1 LNHLIPPHGGRLVNL
16 LVDEEQRE
24 LLKQEARDWAS
35 IDLTPRQLCDLE
47 LLTTGGFSPLASFMN
62 QADYESVCSRMQLA
76 DGSLW
81 PIPIVLDI
89 PDEVADRLS
98 ASEQV
103 ALRDPEGVMLA
114 CLKVEKI
121 WRRDLEVEAEAV
133 FGTADPGHPGAAA
146 LLRSHANV
154 VTGKLDTLQLP
165 VHYDYRELR
174 LTPSELRCKFAR
186 LGWRRVMAYQTE
198 APMQRTH
205 YEMTTRAAAAAGT
218 NLLIHPIVGMSTA
231 GDVDHY
237 IRVSC
242 YQALMPHYPTYM
254 ARMSLLPLAAR
265 KAGPREGLW
274 HAIINKNHGC
284 THFLVEA
291 GHAGAGNDSSGVPF
305 YSPNRVIEE
314 LEAHQEELGVSV
326 VAAEEL
332 VYLWHR
338 KTFVSVDKVPED
350 ARVLKI
356 DGTEL
361 QRLLAYGHEIP
372 EWFTFPA
379 VARQLRRAYP
389 PRHSQGFT
397 VFFTGLS
404 GSGKSTIANAL
415 RVKLLELGGRGVT
428 LLDGDLVRRNLS
440 SKLGFSK
447 EDRDANIRRIGFV
460 AGEITRA
467 GGVAICAPIAPYD
480 SVRKEVREMITP
492 CGGFILVHVAT
503 PLEVCEARDRKGIYA
518 KARKGIIKEFTGI
531 SDPYEMPEDAE
542 VWVDTTGITPE
553 EATQEVLIFLE
564 REGYIS
570 AETQG

>member
-1 LNHLIPPHGGRLVNL
+1 MIPPHGGELVNL
-16 LVDEEQRE
+16 LIDEERRE
-24 LLKQEARDWAS
+24 QLKHEARDWAS
-35 IDLTPRQLCDLE
+35 IDLNPRQLCDLE
-47 LLTTGGFSPLASFMN
+47 LLTSGGFSPLTSFMS
-62 QADYESVCSRMQLA
+62 QTDYESVCTHMRLA
-76 DGSLW
+76 DGTLW
-81 PIPIVLDI
+81 PIPVVLDV

-114 CLKVEKI
+114 SLQVEEV
-121 WRRDLEVEAEAV
+121 WRRDLQAEAEAV
-133 FGTADPGHPGAAA
+133 LSTTDPQHPGVAA
-146 LLRSHANV
+146 LRRCHANL
-154 VTGKLDTLQLP
+154 VTGKIDALQLP

-174 LTPSELRCKFAR
+174 LTPVELRRKFAR

-198 APMQRTH
+198 APMQRTD
-205 YEMTTRAAAAAGT
+205 YEMTTRAAAAAGA
-218 NLLIHPIVGMSTA
+218 NLLIHPVVGMSTA

-237 IRVSC
+237 IRVRC

-274 HAIINKNHGC
+274 HAIVNKNHGC
-284 THFLVEA
+284 THFLVES
-291 GHAGAGNDSSGVPF
+291 GHAGAGTDSSGSPF
-305 YSPNRVIEE
+305 YPPDKVIEE
-314 LEAHQEELGVSV
+314 LEAHQKELGVTV
-326 VAAEEL
+326 VPAEEL
-332 VYLWHR
+332 VYLLHH
-338 KTFVSVDKVPED
+338 KTFVSVDQVPED
-350 ARVLKI
+350 ARVIKI
-356 DGTEL
+356 DETEL
-361 QRLLAYGHEIP
+361 HRLLAHGHEIP
-372 EWFTFPA
+372 DWFTFPA

-389 PRHSQGFT
+389 PRRSQGFT

-415 RVKLLELGGRGVT
+415 RVKLLELGSRGVT

-447 EDRDANIRRIGFV
+447 EDRDVNIRRIGFV

-480 SVRKEVREMITP
+480 SVRKEVREMISP

-531 SDPYEMPEDAE
+531 SDPYEKPEDAE
-542 VWVDTTGITPE
+542 VWVDTTNITPE
-553 EATQEVLIFLE
+553 EATQEVLIYLE
-564 REGYIS
+564 SEGYIS
-570 AETQG
+570 AEVND